1 MRTAL
6 TKVFLIAFVVLH
18 RMGIN
23 KTRDDSF
30 HGSCKVDAV
39 RRMEMRDADA
49 WLQLITLWFHHSPFS
64 LDSTPAGPR
73 LFLGGFK
80 SIEYIGKYLSTTSR
94 SYDVPGVLVV
104 FQETLNL
111 SIPDSET
118 TGSSGYGIPGRD
130 CSGVCDW

>member
-6 TKVFLIAFVVLH
+6 TKVVLIAFVVLH

-30 HGSCKVDAV
+30 HGSCEVDAV

-49 WLQLITLWFHHSPFS
+49 RLQFILWFHHSTFS
-64 LDSTPAGPR
+64 LDSTPAGSR
-73 LFLGGFK
+73 LFSGWFE
-80 SIEYIGKYLSTTSR
+80 SIEYIGKDLSTTSR
-94 SYDVPGVLVV
+94 SYDVPGFSVTI
-104 FQETLNL
+104 QETLEL
-111 SIPDSET
+111 SIPDSEM

-130 CSGVCDW
+130 CSDVCDS